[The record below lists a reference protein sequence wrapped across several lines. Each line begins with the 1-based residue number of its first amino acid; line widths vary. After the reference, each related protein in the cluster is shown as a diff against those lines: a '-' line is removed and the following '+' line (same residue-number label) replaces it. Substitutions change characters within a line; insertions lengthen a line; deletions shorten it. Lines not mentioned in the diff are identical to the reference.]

1 MKHKTKM
8 DFAYELLLEGPK
20 TVRQV
25 ADHLG
30 TSTKLAA
37 GCLHRLRSYE
47 KVKYDGD
54 SRYGIYYIPDYTP
67 PQRHFPRIGIWGL

>member
-8 DFAYELLLEGPK
+8 DFAYEFLLEGPK

-30 TSTKLAA
+30 TSTKSAA
-37 GCLHRLRSYE
+37 SCLYRLRSYG
-47 KVKYDGD
+47 KAKYAGD
-54 SRYGIYYIPDYTP
+54 SRYGMYYIPDYTP